1 MGDVD
6 TRLDEASKV
15 RRRYQNIAAFT
26 CLCLVMGISPGL
38 VMCVGCDGDVALRSG
53 LHAHDQHRTS
63 ANTCP
68 LAQQPAHDHEDENDH
83 HHCSRCVDVP
93 LSMYATDQ
101 GAPDDDAG
109 FLTSVD
115 PVETHTT
122 GAQADSLSLR
132 PIRES
137 RRTPYHAPLRTV
149 ILVV

>member
-15 RRRYQNIAAFT
+15 RRRYQNIAAFI

-38 VMCVGCDGDVALRSG
+38 VMCVGCDGDVALRPG
-53 LHAHDQHRTS
+53 LHAHDQHGTS

-68 LAQQPAHDHEDENDH
+68 LAHQPADDDEDENDH

-101 GAPDDDAG
+101 GTPDDNAD
-109 FLTSVD
+109 FLAFVD
-115 PVETHTT
+115 PVETQTT
-122 GAQADSLSLR
+122 GAQADSLALR

-137 RRTPYHAPLRTV
+137 SKTPYYTPLRTV